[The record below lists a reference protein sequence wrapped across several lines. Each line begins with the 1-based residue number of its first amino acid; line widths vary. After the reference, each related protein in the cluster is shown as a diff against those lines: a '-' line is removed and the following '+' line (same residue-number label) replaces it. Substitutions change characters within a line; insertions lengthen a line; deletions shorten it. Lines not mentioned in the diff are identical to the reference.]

1 MNLDNNV
8 IKVFEKIE
16 NMCGNSPDITKR
28 IFKYKNIN
36 IGYIYFDSTSSGE
49 KITDSLLKSLTINLK
64 YKNIYK
70 EIISNL
76 NTIIPGSNYKYT
88 SNYKDLVYFLSSGF
102 VAIIVDGY
110 DEAIVIEVRNNL
122 NRSITE
128 SSTET
133 IIRGPKDSFTEN
145 YNTNIG
151 LIRKRIKDEN
161 LWIKEV
167 KVGRRSKSKVGV
179 IYINDIA
186 DNEKVNKIYEK
197 IKSIDIDAIL
207 DSGYI
212 RDFLTKD
219 SKSFF
224 PLVIST
230 ERPDVVSG
238 AILEGKIAIM
248 VENSPF
254 VLILP
259 ALLIDFIHAPED
271 YYDKPVN
278 VTFSRLL
285 RFLAFILTIVTPA
298 IYIAI
303 TTFNIEIV
311 PDTLLIS
318 IAVQREGVPFP
329 TTLEILLLVTTFEL
343 LKESDVRTPSVI
355 GTSISIV
362 GALVLGEAAV
372 NAGVVSSI
380 AVIITAI
387 TSISSLLFSDID
399 IINSY
404 RWWRLIFI
412 LFASFLGLPGFIIAF
427 LIFIIKLSSLSSLDI
442 PYLTPI
448 SPLNK
453 NDVKDTFVAK
463 SRAKMFRRPSFL
475 TKNKRRLK

>member
-167 KVGRRSKSKVGV
+167 KVGRRSKSKVGI

-230 ERPDVVSG
+230 E
-238 AILEGKIAIM
+238 
-248 VENSPF
+248 
-254 VLILP
+254 
-259 ALLIDFIHAPED
+259 
-271 YYDKPVN
+271 
-278 VTFSRLL
+278 
-285 RFLAFILTIVTPA
+285 
-298 IYIAI
+298 
-303 TTFNIEIV
+303 
-311 PDTLLIS
+311 
-318 IAVQREGVPFP
+318 
-329 TTLEILLLVTTFEL
+329 
-343 LKESDVRTPSVI
+343 
-355 GTSISIV
+355 
-362 GALVLGEAAV
+362 
-372 NAGVVSSI
+372 
-380 AVIITAI
+380 
-387 TSISSLLFSDID
+387 
-399 IINSY
+399 
-404 RWWRLIFI
+404 
-412 LFASFLGLPGFIIAF
+412 
-427 LIFIIKLSSLSSLDI
+427 
-442 PYLTPI
+442 
-448 SPLNK
+448 
-453 NDVKDTFVAK
+453 
-463 SRAKMFRRPSFL
+463 
-475 TKNKRRLK
+475 